1 MKLFP
6 PMVVDDFYEN
16 VDAVREFAL
25 SCPFNVTNPV
35 YPGKRTESLHTISPK
50 FFDYCS
56 SKLLSLYYDFNTPVN
71 WTITTSFQL
80 IEPYSNEKMNIK
92 NMGWI
97 HKDLESVFAGILYL
111 TPDADPDTG
120 TRIYKLKNGIT
131 DEDAD
136 TPQAEKHKL
145 YGEGK
150 MSDAYTKEFTTH
162 RSHFEETINIKNY
175 YNRLLTFGA
184 HCYHGVE
191 TVYNKTPRL
200 TQVFFVKEIS
210 ASVKAPLVRMNEY
223 KVTL

>member
-1 MKLFP
+1 
-6 PMVVDDFYEN
+6 
-16 VDAVREFAL
+16 
-25 SCPFNVTNPV
+25 
-35 YPGKRTESLHTISPK
+35 
-50 FFDYCS
+50 
-56 SKLLSLYYDFNTPVN
+56 
-71 WTITTSFQL
+71 
-80 IEPYSNEKMNIK
+80 
-92 NMGWI
+92 MGWI
-97 HKDLESVFAGILYL
+97 HKDIESVFAGILYL

-136 TPQAEKHKL
+136 IPQAEKHKL

-162 RSHFEETINIKNY
+162 RNHFEETINIKNY